1 MTEDRRPKNSKFK
14 LQTTLSTLVTGLPV
28 FLTFFSNT
36 NSKFKIPYL
45 CSQRRNQVKARTL
58 KKDKVN
64 IITMGC
70 SKNLVDSEVL
80 LTQLKGN
87 GIDASHESNSKD
99 NNIIIINTCGFIDNA
114 KEESI
119 NTILQYVDAKEKGL
133 VDKVYVTGCLSQ
145 RYKDD
150 LEVEIPQVDAYF
162 GTRDLP
168 ALLKK
173 FKADYKHEL
182 VGERLLTHNAHY
194 AYMKI
199 SEGCDRPCSFCA
211 IPLMRG
217 GHVSRPIEELV
228 KEAQHKVANGTKE
241 LLLIAQDS
249 TYYGL
254 DLYKKRR
261 LADLMRALADVDG
274 IEWIRL
280 HYAYPTGFPM
290 DVMEV
295 MKQRSNICNYLDI
308 PLQHGSSSVLKTMRR
323 GTTREK
329 QEELIH
335 SIRDLIPEIAIRTT
349 LIAGHPGEGE
359 SEFQEMVDFV
369 ERMKFERL
377 GVFTYSHEENTHA
390 YSMED
395 NISQEVKQER
405 ANHLM
410 EVQEQIS
417 YELNQKKVGKEFKV
431 LIDKK
436 ENGHFV
442 GRTEYDSVEVDNEV
456 LIDASKHYCRIGDFV
471 QVKIHEATEFD
482 LYGEVI
488 N

>member
-1 MTEDRRPKNSKFK
+1 M
-14 LQTTLSTLVTGLPV
+14 
-28 FLTFFSNT
+28 
-36 NSKFKIPYL
+36 
-45 CSQRRNQVKARTL
+45 KARTL
-58 KKDKVN
+58 RKDKVN

-80 LTQLKGN
+80 MTQLRGN
-87 GIDASHESNSKD
+87 GIDTVHESSSKD

-114 KEESI
+114 KQESI
-119 NTILQYVDAKEKGL
+119 DTILQYVDAKEQGL

-150 LEVEIPQVDAYF
+150 LELEIPQVDAFF

-182 VGERLLTHNAHY
+182 VGERLLTHSSHY

-211 IPLMRG
+211 IPIMRG
-217 GHVSRPIEELV
+217 GHISRSIDDLV
-228 KEAQHKVANGTKE
+228 KEAEHKAANGTRE

-254 DLYKKRR
+254 DIYKKRR
-261 LADLMRALADVDG
+261 LADLMRALSDVQG
-274 IEWIRL
+274 IDWIRL

-290 DVMEV
+290 DVIEV
-295 MKQRSNICNYLDI
+295 MKERPNICNYLDI
-308 PLQHGSSSVLKTMRR
+308 PLQHGSSDVLKAMRR

-335 SIRDLIPEIAIRTT
+335 SIRDVLPDIAIRTT

-359 SEFQEMVDFV
+359 REFQEMVDFV

-390 YSMED
+390 HTMED
-395 NISQEVKQER
+395 STPEEVKQDR
-405 ANHLM
+405 ANYLM
-410 EVQEQIS
+410 EIQEQIS
-417 YELNQKKVGKEFKV
+417 YDLNQDKVGKTFKV

-471 QVKIHEATEFD
+471 DVKINTATEFD
-482 LYGEVI
+482 LYGDVVA
-488 N
+488 

>member
-1 MTEDRRPKNSKFK
+1 M
-14 LQTTLSTLVTGLPV
+14 
-28 FLTFFSNT
+28 
-36 NSKFKIPYL
+36 
-45 CSQRRNQVKARTL
+45 KARTL

-64 IITMGC
+64 IVTMGC
-70 SKNLVDSEVL
+70 SKNLVDSEVM

-87 GIDASHESNSKD
+87 GIEVSHESLQQD
-99 NNIIIINTCGFIDNA
+99 NNVIIINTCGFIDNA
-114 KEESI
+114 KQESI
-119 NTILQYVDAKEKGL
+119 DTILQYVDAKEKGL
-133 VDKVYVTGCLSQ
+133 VEKVYVTGCLSQ

-150 LEVEIPQVDAYF
+150 LEKEIPQVDAFF

-182 VGERLLTHNAHY
+182 VGERLLTHPSHY

-217 GHVSRPIEELV
+217 GHVSKPIEELV
-228 KEAQHKVANGTKE
+228 KEAEHKAANGTKE

-261 LADLMRALADVDG
+261 LADLMKALADVNG
-274 IEWIRL
+274 IDWVRL

-290 DVMEV
+290 DVIDV
-295 MKQRSNICNYLDI
+295 MAEHPNICNYLDI
-308 PLQHGSSSVLKTMRR
+308 PLQHGSSDVLKVMRR
-323 GTTREK
+323 GTSREK

-335 SIRDLIPEIAIRTT
+335 RIREKIPGIGIRTT

-359 SEFQEMVDFV
+359 KEFQEMVDFV

-377 GVFTYSHEENTHA
+377 GVFTYSHEEDTHA
-390 YSMED
+390 FTMNDDVPDE
-395 NISQEVKQER
+395 EKQAR

-417 YELNQKKVGKEFKV
+417 FDLNQEKVGQTFKV
-431 LIDKK
+431 LVDKK
-436 ENGHFV
+436 ENGYFV
-442 GRTEYDSVEVDNEV
+442 GRTEFDSVEVDNEV
-456 LIDASKHYCRIGDFV
+456 LIDASKHYCRVGDFV
-471 QVKIHEATEFD
+471 QVKVNDATEFD
-482 LYGEVI
+482 LYGDVVD
-488 N
+488 